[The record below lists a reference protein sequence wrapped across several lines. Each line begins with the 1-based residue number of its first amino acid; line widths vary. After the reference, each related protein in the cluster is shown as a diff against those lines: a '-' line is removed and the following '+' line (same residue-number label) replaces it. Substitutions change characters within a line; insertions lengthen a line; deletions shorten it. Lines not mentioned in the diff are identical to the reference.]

1 MDLFKFIYSLGTW
14 VRNKKI
20 FSCYEMLKESE
31 HWNTEKIKE
40 YQLVKLTEL
49 IRNAYQNS
57 SYYKDKFDRA
67 GFKLAD
73 LKTLEDLQFVPITS
87 KEELL
92 ENSKA
97 IQIHNCGEKLYS
109 SETSGSTGRPLVFF
123 RNQEWDAWHNAS
135 VFRGYSWHN
144 VQPWERN
151 GYLWG
156 YNIAPSKRIKVKF
169 LDLLQNRFRLF
180 SYKDE
185 DVSNFVKKLEHAKY
199 LGGYSSM
206 VYEVAKKINAQNL
219 NANFNLKMIKGTS
232 EKIYDAYKE
241 EVEKAFG
248 RKIISE
254 YGSAEG
260 GIIAFECAHDNMHIN
275 METVIIEVVDNEIVV
290 TNLVSK
296 SFPIIRYKL
305 GDYIRVDYE
314 TKCACGMVHPI
325 VKEVTGRVGAVIY
338 GKKSTYPSLTLY
350 YVFKNLAL
358 VNRIVLNYQVVQ
370 DEIGSIFTY
379 IESSLDEYTKEKLL
393 QEFYKYFSDDLDVII
408 VDKHKRSDHS
418 AKKKDF
424 ISNVIDARPYE

>member
-1 MDLFKFIYSLGTW
+1 MDLFKYIYVIGTW
-14 VRNKKI
+14 ARNKKI
-20 FSCYEMLKESE
+20 FICYEKLKESE
-31 HWNTEKIKE
+31 RWSTEKIKE
-40 YQLVKLTEL
+40 HQFAKLTEL
-49 IRNAYQNS
+49 IRNAYQNTA
-57 SYYKDKFDRA
+57 YYKDKFDRA
-67 GFKLAD
+67 GFTLAD
-73 LKTLEDLQFVPITS
+73 LKTLDDLKLIPITT
-87 KEELL
+87 KVELL

-144 VQPWERN
+144 IQPWERN

-156 YNIAPSKRIKVKF
+156 YNIAPSKRIKVKL

-180 SYKDE
+180 SYEDE
-185 DVSNFVKKLEHAKY
+185 DVCHFVKKLEHAKY

-206 VYEVAKKINAQNL
+206 IYEVAKKINSQNL
-219 NANFNLKMIKGTS
+219 GNNFNLKMIKGTS
-232 EKIYDAYKE
+232 EKIYDAYRDG
-241 EVEKAFG
+241 VERAFG

-260 GIIAFECAHDNMHIN
+260 GIIAFECACGNMHIN
-275 METVIIEVVDNEIVV
+275 METVIVEVVDDEIVV

-305 GDYIRVDYE
+305 GDYIKVDYE
-314 TKCACGMVHPI
+314 TKCPCGMVHPI

-338 GKKSTYPSLTLY
+338 GKKTTYPSLTLY

-358 VNRIVLNYQVVQ
+358 VDRIVLNYQVVQ
-370 DEIGSIFTY
+370 DEVGSILTY
-379 IESSLDEYTKEKLL
+379 IESPLDEHTKEKLL

-408 VDKHKRSDHS
+408 FDKQSRSDHS
-418 AKKKDF
+418 SK
-424 ISNVIDARPYE
+424 